1 MVIFNHRIF
10 FMSKR
15 YQISL
20 TKKQLD
26 TIGTACEVYGR
37 IQYGQS
43 HFISE
48 HIPFKNYS
56 DRYDFEEKMRKL
68 LSEYEM
74 EFPTRADN
82 CDIAFDMWRKIT
94 RKDDF
99 KMGTEP
105 VIDVV
110 EYEFSD
116 NFDIS
121 KFSVKTIKREKPIYK
136 FIQNMKTDIY
146 VHSYRK
152 VIQHIVYDGQIIENL
167 VYESETYNSDET
179 PSNLLK
185 LTNLNSLF
193 LGSLEYYGRLY
204 INEKE
209 ILRRDFERLLR
220 CKITIDDLNKIHK
233 IILKNKP
240 KDLSNNPYDYVYDV
254 KVFAKILSSNG
265 LYYDFGIA
273 EIYTKID
280 YDKLYELKS
289 HERCCNPYT
298 DKLLND
304 NDWTLNNVLIVVENV
319 YPRIKEKMIK
329 FNEN

>member
-1 MVIFNHRIF
+1 
-10 FMSKR
+10 MSKR

-43 HFISE
+43 HYISE
-48 HIPFKNYS
+48 HIPFKNQI
-56 DRYDFEEKMRKL
+56 DRFDFEERLRKL

-74 EFPTRADN
+74 EYPTRADN

-136 FIQNMKTDIY
+136 FIQNMKTDTY

-152 VIQHIVYDGQIIENL
+152 VIQHIMYEGQIIENL
-167 VYESETYNSDET
+167 IYESETYNSDET
-179 PSNLLK
+179 PSNILK
-185 LTNLNSLF
+185 LTNSNSLF

-209 ILRRDFERLLR
+209 MLRRDFERLLR

-233 IILKNKP
+233 IISKNKP

-254 KVFAKILSSNG
+254 EVYNKKQVTENLS
-265 LYYDFGIA
+265 
-273 EIYTKID
+273 EITMTELYTKID
-280 YDKLYELKS
+280 YDELYELKS
-289 HERCCNPYT
+289 HERCCNQYT
-298 DKLLND
+298 SGLENKDDLTFDK
-304 NDWTLNNVLIVVENV
+304 VLIIVKNIC
-319 YPRIKEKMIK
+319 PRIEKK
-329 FNEN
+329 DDKV